1 MKKNNL
7 TKAILAMALAS
18 AVFAPSIKKSYATDT
33 FYSDYTS
40 YVGLKSELY
49 KTISDAKELK
59 NKDRYK
65 YASTS
70 IKESFDF
77 WFKYAEDTYNQSTD
91 YSSLSSE
98 RDKLTRATQ
107 YLKKAM
113 KDLNGEK
120 ASITDLEDLL
130 DKHIDFKESSSY
142 KNATSK
148 LKEAYLEAY
157 DKAYS
162 YYWKY
167 RKDNTDFSK
176 YMLDSCTKE
185 LKEKKAAIENAYVN
199 ERKKVVRD
207 EIALSTPL
215 RKDSEKYT
223 KKSFESFLSALK
235 LAETSVEDKSNIKT
249 EAEYKQIATNLKS
262 AREALVEVK
271 VKNEELEKY
280 IEKLQ
285 TAVDNNKI
293 AVKSGE
299 TLLEIA
305 PKQVAPVKDK
315 LINLIK
321 NAKSVIEKSEAVLAK
336 LKGIKG

>member
-18 AVFAPSIKKSYATDT
+18 AVFAPSVKKSFATDT
-33 FYSDYTS
+33 FYSDYLYESS
-40 YVGLKSELY
+40 YLESRRELY
-49 KTISDAKELK
+49 KTISDAKEIK
-59 NKDRYK
+59 NKDRYIN
-65 YASTS
+65 ASTS
-70 IKESFDF
+70 VKDSFNV
-77 WFKYAEDTYNQSTD
+77 WFKYAEDAYKQAPE

-98 RDKLTRATQ
+98 KDKLTRATQ
-107 YLKKAM
+107 YLKEAM
-113 KDLNGEK
+113 KALDGK
-120 ASITDLEDLL
+120 KSSITDLKDLL
-130 DKHIDFKESSSY
+130 DKHTDFTTSSSY
-142 KNATSK
+142 LYATQK
-148 LKEAYLEAY
+148 QKDAYLDAY
-157 DKAYS
+157 NKAYR
-162 YYWKY
+162 YYY
-167 RKDNTDFSK
+167 YETYNTVLSE
-176 YMLDSCTKE
+176 YYTKE
-185 LKEKKAAIENAYVN
+185 LKEKRAAIENAYLN
-199 ERKKVVRD
+199 ERKKVVKD
-207 EIALSTPL
+207 EIDLSEPF
-215 RKDSEKYT
+215 RKNSEKYT
-223 KKSFESFLSALK
+223 KKSFDTFLSALK

-249 EAEYKQIATNLKS
+249 EAEYKQIAATLKS

-305 PKQVAPVKDK
+305 PKQVAPVKGK